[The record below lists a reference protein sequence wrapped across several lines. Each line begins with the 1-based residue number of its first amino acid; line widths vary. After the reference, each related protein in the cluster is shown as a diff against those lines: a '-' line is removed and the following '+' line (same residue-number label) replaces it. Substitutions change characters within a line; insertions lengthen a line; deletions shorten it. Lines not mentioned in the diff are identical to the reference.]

1 MDQSVIQPLSLHPQA
16 LDQLAL
22 WHHRECLRQGLE
34 SSLERRRDYLARHL
48 GPEPLP
54 YTLVA
59 LEGTESIGCV
69 SLVRYQSATSPSS
82 PQSRV
87 WLSNLYVAE
96 PHRRRGLGQKLLESA
111 SSHARQLHLP
121 QLWLFTDRHIDYYQK
136 RGWQPEGK
144 ARVGKGKVQI
154 MFINLLA
161 CINRV

>member
-1 MDQSVIQPLSLHPQA
+1 MDQSVIQPLSLHPEA

-22 WHHRECLRQGLE
+22 WHHQECLRQGLE
-34 SSLERRRDYLARHL
+34 SSLERRRAYLARHL

-59 LEGTESIGCV
+59 VEGSEPIGCV
-69 SLVRYQSATSPSS
+69 SLVRYRSAASPSS

-87 WLSNLYVAE
+87 WLSNLYVVE
-96 PHRRRGLGQKLLESA
+96 SRRRRGLGQNLLDGA
-111 SSHARQLHLP
+111 LNHARQLHLS
-121 QLWLFTDRHIDYYQK
+121 QLWLFTDRYTDYYQK
-136 RGWQPEGK
+136 RGWQPEGR
-144 ARVGKGKVQI
+144 ARVGRGEVQI